1 MKILVTGATGK
12 LGSKVVESLLKSI
25 PTSDLAV
32 SVRNPEKA
40 EGLRAR
46 GIEVRQGDFDNPETL
61 DNAFTGID
69 RLLIISADRTIRI
82 WIFMYAK

>member
-25 PTSDLAV
+25 PASDLAV

-40 EGLRAR
+40 QGLHSR
-46 GIEVRQGDFDNPETL
+46 GVEVRHGDFDLPETL
-61 DNAFTGID
+61 DNAYSY
-69 RLLIISADRTIRI
+69 L
-82 WIFMYAK
+82 